1 MKTSVLLLPSLLALP
16 VLAMAAMLWPQR
28 AFLLHLDPPP
38 ERRLL
43 VAIDMVTGAARGLQL
58 ADSEKMCLAM
68 AGAPAWP
75 ALAQLKTGERLDC
88 RVPK

>member
-1 MKTSVLLLPSLLALP
+1 MRAALIALLLAGCA
-16 VLAMAAMLWPQR
+16 VALWPWVR
-28 AFLLHLDPPP
+28 PLLHPEPPP

-43 VAIDMVTGAARGLQL
+43 VAIDTATGAARGLQL
-58 ADSEKMCLAM
+58 IDSEKMCLVM

-75 ALAQLKTGERLDC
+75 ALFGIKTTERLDC

>member
-1 MKTSVLLLPSLLALP
+1 MKSPVLLPALLALP
-16 VLAMAAMLWPQR
+16 VLAMGVMLWPHRQM
-28 AFLLHLDPPP
+28 LLHLEPPP

-43 VAIDMVTGAARGLQL
+43 VAVDTATGAARGLQL
-58 ADSEKMCLAM
+58 MGSEKTCLSM

-75 ALAQLKTGERLDC
+75 ELFQIKTFERLDC